1 MNFQKIKI
9 LRTILS
15 KLSLTRADVPTQA
28 LLKRFVLIYVPTVI
42 VLSIILF
49 SVIQFDKQLRV
60 KNTGIREASRIDVAR
75 ERVKRDLSSVDTD
88 LRVIANLPLLD
99 RYLETGNSATQE
111 DLEKYFLVLADE
123 TKRYD
128 QISYLD
134 VKGHEV
140 IRVNYKDGKP
150 IVVPREQ
157 LQNKG
162 KRYYFSDTVSLNQGE
177 IFVSPLDLN
186 MEHDRLQVPYKPII
200 RYGTPVFDRQ
210 GRKKGIILLHYFG
223 NVLLQNFRTVLPDS
237 PFYSSM
243 LLNSYGYWLKGINR
257 EDEWGFMPG
266 KSGRSFGHDLP
277 EIWRVI
283 SNNTQG
289 SLMTEQG
296 LFVYATVRPLL
307 DNESSSKGSS
317 LMRTGV
323 QQQVMRH
330 DYYWKIVSLV
340 PDDALFGNAFYN
352 QFLNRI
358 LLFTLSLLLALASFF
373 VARMALSREQA
384 QREVFKLNAELEKR
398 IVEHAAGEEKL
409 SITLNSIGDGVIA
422 TDAKGRVTR
431 LNPIAERLTGWSQA
445 TAAGRPIADIFHII
459 NQGTRLPAAIPVMD
473 TIATGTIHGLANHT
487 VLIARD
493 GSECAIADSC
503 APIRA
508 HDGESVM
515 GAVLVF
521 RDVTQEYAAQVALR
535 ESVIRIQT
543 ILNSVGEGII
553 GIDIDGNIMF
563 QNPISMDMMGWDE
576 QELTGQSAHR
586 LMHHTQA
593 DGLPYPQSKCPIY
606 ATLQGK
612 ISKHIENEI
621 FWCKDG
627 TSFPVSYHATPMHND
642 ADKIIGVIVSFR
654 DITDRKHDEQTLVLA
669 KETAERANHAKD
681 SFLATMSHEIRTP
694 LTGILGMLEV
704 LSMTPLDNDQD
715 ATLKAAWDSAR
726 NLLRIV
732 NDILDWSK
740 IQEGKLA
747 LSPQSTSISM
757 LLHEVVNTYS
767 RVASSKNM
775 KLWQHADPRL
785 SSAHIV
791 DALRLSQILNNFVSN
806 ALKFTERGEIDI
818 RAELLE
824 QLESGERIRFSVKD
838 SGIGIAKNVQKT
850 LFKRY
855 QQESADTARQYGG
868 TGLGLSI
875 CQSLA
880 ELLDG
885 QIELT
890 SEPGLGA
897 TFSITLILPI
907 SAVPGEIIPTLVP
920 VVEQK
925 KIQPLFDNND
935 NAPLI
940 LAVDDHPI
948 NRELL
953 ARQITLLGLRVE
965 TAEDGQVALSKWR
978 TGRFALVITDCH
990 MPEMDGYAFARAVR
1004 DIENKEKLTRT
1015 PIIAWTANARIEEEP
1030 FCLDAGMDELLVKP
1044 TDLTHL
1050 KNMLTKWLSIPEIEG
1065 GEANASNH
1073 DACGQAKGPIDYVE
1087 FSKVV
1092 PDSAE
1097 QTQVLQDFQQYIS
1110 TDHDKLI
1117 EILEQGEPIN
1127 VQHAAHRMKGSC
1139 RMVGATEMASAFA
1152 TIEQMA
1158 KAGNIDGARIG
1169 MTKLNHAVERFDSY
1183 LAKLTDSKGDKNES
1197 E

>member
-1 MNFQKIKI
+1 
-9 LRTILS
+9 
-15 KLSLTRADVPTQA
+15 
-28 LLKRFVLIYVPTVI
+28 
-42 VLSIILF
+42 
-49 SVIQFDKQLRV
+49 
-60 KNTGIREASRIDVAR
+60 
-75 ERVKRDLSSVDTD
+75 
-88 LRVIANLPLLD
+88 
-99 RYLETGNSATQE
+99 
-111 DLEKYFLVLADE
+111 VLADE

-134 VKGHEV
+134 AKGHEV
-140 IRVNYKDGKP
+140 IRVNYNDGKP

-186 MEHDRLQVPYKPII
+186 VEHGRLQVPYKSII
-200 RYGTPVFDRQ
+200 RYATPVFDSQ
-210 GRKKGIILLHYFG
+210 GRSKGIIMLHYFG

-237 PFYSSM
+237 ALYSSM
-243 LLNSYGYWLKGINR
+243 LLNSDGYWLKGSKR
-257 EDEWGFMPG
+257 ENEWGFMQG
-266 KSGRSFGHDLP
+266 KSGRSFASDFPNVWHL
-277 EIWRVI
+277 I
-283 SNNTQG
+283 SLTAQS
-289 SLMTEQG
+289 SLLTDDG
-296 LFVYATVRPLL
+296 LFIYATVHPLL
-307 DNESSSKGSS
+307 DTEASPKRPALKRAPSQQEE
-317 LMRTGV
+317 MR
-323 QQQVMRH
+323 R
-330 DYYWKIVSLV
+330 DYYWKIVSFV
-340 PDDALFGNAFYN
+340 PDVALFRNAFYN
-352 QFLNRI
+352 QPLNRI
-358 LLFTLSLLLALASFF
+358 LLFTLYLLLALASFF
-373 VARMALSREQA
+373 VARIVLSREQA
-384 QREVFKLNAELEKR
+384 QREILKLNVELEKR

-409 SITLNSIGDGVIA
+409 SITLNSIGDGVIS
-422 TDAKGRVTR
+422 TDSEGRVTR
-431 LNPIAERLTGWSQA
+431 LNPIAERLTGWSQTLA
-445 TAAGRPIADIFHII
+445 TGQPIADIFHII
-459 NQGTRLPAAIPVMD
+459 NQRTRLPTTLPVMD
-473 TIATGTIHGLANHT
+473 TIATGTIHGLMNDT
-487 VLIARD
+487 LLIARD

-508 HDGESVM
+508 HDGESVL

-521 RDVTQEYAAQVALR
+521 RDVTEEYHAQEALR
-535 ESVIRIQT
+535 EGAIRIQT

-563 QNPISMDMMGWDE
+563 ENPISIDMLGWNE
-576 QELTGQSAHR
+576 QEMTGQSAHM
-586 LMHHTQA
+586 LIHHTKSN
-593 DGLPYPQSKCPIY
+593 GSPYPRSECPIY
-606 ATLQGK
+606 ATLQMG

-621 FWCKDG
+621 FWRKDG

-642 ADKIIGVIVSFR
+642 EDKIIGVIVSFS
-654 DITDRKHDEQTLVLA
+654 DITDRKHDEHTLVLA

-694 LTGILGMLEV
+694 LTGMLGMLEV

-747 LSPQSTSISM
+747 LSPQSTSIPM
-757 LLHEVVNTYS
+757 LLQEVVNTYS
-767 RVASSKNM
+767 SVASSKNV
-775 KLWQHADPRL
+775 KLWQYVDPRL
-785 SSAHIV
+785 SATHIV

-806 ALKFTERGEIDI
+806 ALKFTERGEIEL

-824 QLESGERIRFSVKD
+824 QLESCEQMRFSVKD
-838 SGIGIAKNVQKT
+838 SGIGIAKNVQQT

-875 CQSLA
+875 CQALA

-907 SAVPGEIIPTLVP
+907 SAAPGEVIPTLVP

-935 NAPLI
+935 DAPLI

-953 ARQITLLGLRVE
+953 ARQLTLLGLRAE
-965 TAEDGQVALSKWR
+965 TAEDGLVALSKWR
-978 TGRFALVITDCH
+978 TGSFALVITDCH
-990 MPEMDGYAFARAVR
+990 MPEMDGYTFARAVR
-1004 DIENKEKLTRT
+1004 DIENNEKRTRT
-1015 PIIAWTANARIEEEP
+1015 PIIAWTANARIEERP

-1050 KNMLTKWLSIPEIEG
+1050 KSMLTKWLFIPEIEDV
-1065 GEANASNH
+1065 EAIAFNH
-1073 DACGQAKGPIDYVE
+1073 DAGGHANGPIDYAE

-1110 TDHDKLI
+1110 ADHDKLI
-1117 EILEQGEPIN
+1117 EILEQGEAIN
-1127 VQHAAHRMKGSC
+1127 LQHTAHRMKGSC
-1139 RMVGATEMASAFA
+1139 RMVGATEMASACA

-1158 KAGNIDGARIG
+1158 KARNIDGARIG

-1197 E
+1197 G